1 MFVFKVDVLINSVG
15 VSLNLRN
22 GIVSQKLVEKAGK
35 SVQDECKENYK
46 NGINIGEIAITSKGD
61 MICQQIFHVALYT
74 NFVCDGNISTEVSLF
89 GVSFNLT
96 NIISTQANRPTIKV

>member
-35 SVQDECKENYK
+35 SVQDECKKKYK
-46 NGINIGEIAITSKGD
+46 NGINIGDIAITSAGH
-61 MICQQIFHVALYT
+61 MICQKIFHVALYT
-74 NFVCDGNISTEVSLF
+74 YWVCDGNISTEVSLF
-89 GVSFNLT
+89 GVSLNLT
-96 NIISTQANRPTIKV
+96 NIISTQVNRQTIKV